1 MNPEL
6 KLMIFNLPLRWKSLS
21 PLISSINNSSTVE
34 STMAS
39 EVEDLLGEVDRVMGR
54 MVINPADDVVDMFFR
69 HGNVEDGAL
78 VCITCHIQWESDYEN
93 KMDATLKQKVVGKI
107 SMMRAG
113 IEAYQLDVREVQTYQ
128 EQEAKCS

>member
-1 MNPEL
+1 
-6 KLMIFNLPLRWKSLS
+6 
-21 PLISSINNSSTVE
+21 
-34 STMAS
+34 MAS

-69 HGNVEDGAL
+69 QGNVEDGAL
-78 VCITCHIQWESDYEN
+78 VCITRHIQWESDYEN

-107 SMMRAG
+107 SKIRAG